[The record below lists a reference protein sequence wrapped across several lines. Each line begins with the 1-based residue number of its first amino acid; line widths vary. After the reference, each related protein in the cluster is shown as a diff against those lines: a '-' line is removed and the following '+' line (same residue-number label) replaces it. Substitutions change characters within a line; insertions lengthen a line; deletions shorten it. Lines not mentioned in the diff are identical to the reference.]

1 MDLSATLSATAC
13 VTSVASATPPKR
25 SSFEALAIASLREA
39 IGDRVAVEPVSGMG
53 GLNRVAPESWEL
65 KVMQRFQF
73 GDLRY
78 ETAKTRVVVEV
89 ESGGGLTNLVKYWP
103 MLGDELKDKRFVIA
117 HLFMVS
123 SEFDYI
129 AHRKL
134 WEYLVERMRRDLDHR
149 GCKWDQDWHARMF
162 TYGHASASTGMG
174 DAATYIAEALRE

>member
-1 MDLSATLSATAC
+1 MADTPTAQ
-13 VTSVASATPPKR
+13 TRT
-25 SSFEALAIASLREA
+25 SFEAQAIASLRDA
-39 IGDRVAVEPVSGMG
+39 IGDRVSVEPVSGMG

-78 ETAKTRVVVEV
+78 ETNKVRVIVEV

-103 MLGDELKDKRFVIA
+103 MLGEELKDRRFVFA

-129 AHRKL
+129 AHRRL
-134 WEYLVERMRRDLDHR
+134 WEYVVERMRGELDQR
-149 GCKWDQDWHARMF
+149 GCRWERDWHARMF
-162 TYGHASASTGMG
+162 TYGHASAPTGID
-174 DAATYIAEALRE
+174 DAATYIANALSGDPAQQ

>member
-1 MDLSATLSATAC
+1 MADELVMKPARVSWEQ
-13 VTSVASATPPKR
+13 R
-25 SSFEALAIASLREA
+25 AIQQLRDE
-39 IGDRVAVEPVSGMG
+39 IGDRVSIEPVSGMG
-53 GLNRVAPESWEL
+53 GLNRKAPESWEL

-78 ETAKTRVVVEV
+78 QTERMRVVVEV

-103 MLGDELKDKRFVIA
+103 MLGAELSDKRFVLA

-123 SEFDYI
+123 SESDYI

-162 TYGHASASTGMG
+162 TYGHTSASTGMG
-174 DAATYIAEALRE
+174 DAATYIADSLRG